1 MFRPRGAF
9 LMTIYLTLRETRGN
23 TILWVY
29 SGPSVPAYAM
39 TRLIIYLCFG
49 PGVHTTTT
57 V

>member
-9 LMTIYLTLRETRGN
+9 LMTICLTLRETRGN